1 MANTREAEEA
11 RDRARDAARRVK
23 AEKMAKQAIADDP
36 HLLAASALSAAL
48 RGMTTGG
55 WQDLAR
61 SSGCNPPSSDETY
74 ELVIS
79 LVRMAEYGARA
90 VQAGA
95 A

>member
-23 AEKMAKQAIADDP
+23 AEKMAKQAVSDDP
-36 HLLAASALSAAL
+36 HLLAVSALSAAL
-48 RGMTTGG
+48 RGMTARG

-61 SSGCNPPSSDETY
+61 TSGCNPTSTDETR

-79 LVRMAEYGARA
+79 HVRMAEYGARA

-95 A
+95 R